1 MNSYAPIQR
10 PNDRTSESLI
20 GLASLMTKAYSG
32 TDLAPLGQHL
42 LDRVASNPDDAD
54 ALLDLSTILQLKGKR
69 ETALAVQAQA
79 LELRQHYRLRAAGD
93 NNALRLLAV
102 KGPGD
107 LMSNAPL
114 EFLLEGSDVA
124 LDMLYVAPGLPF
136 PASLPD
142 HDLMIVAVAPSDRNR
157 PVLKL
162 IESLMPSWP
171 CPVLNAPDRIAA
183 LSRDAACKLL
193 KSAPGVVMPVSVR
206 IDRQILERISHEEL
220 AINAVLE
227 DGGFPVIVR
236 PIDSH
241 AGQGLV
247 KLDHP
252 TAIAEYLRAAPE
264 DEFFVARFVDYRG
277 PDGLFR
283 KYRIVLI
290 DGRAF
295 ACHMAISRHWMIHY
309 VNACMAESTQKRAE
323 EARFMDRFDT
333 DFASR
338 HAHALRTIAERA
350 RLDYLGID
358 CGETPDGKLLIFE
371 IDTAMVV
378 HAMDSVDDFAYK
390 QSHMRKVFN
399 AFHAMLSR
407 SIGASRDRSRTCGSF
422 PPV

>member
-1 MNSYAPIQR
+1 MNCYAPIQR
-10 PNDRTSESLI
+10 PNDGTSESLI
-20 GLASLMTKAYSG
+20 RLASLMTKAYSG

-93 NNALRLLAV
+93 NNALRLLAI

-114 EFLLEGSDVA
+114 EFLVEGSDVA
-124 LDMLYVAPGLPF
+124 LDMLYVAPELRF
-136 PASLPD
+136 PARLPD
-142 HDLMIVAVAPSDRNR
+142 HDLMIVAVAPSDQNR

-171 CPVLNAPDRIAA
+171 RPVLNTPDRIAG
-183 LSRDAACKLL
+183 LSRDAACELL

-206 IDRQILERISHEEL
+206 IDRQTLERIGHEEL
-220 AINAVLE
+220 TINAVLE
-227 DGGFPVIVR
+227 DGGFPIIVR

-241 AGQGLV
+241 AGRGLV

-252 TAIAEYLRAAPE
+252 TAIAEYLRAATE

-309 VNACMAESTQKRAE
+309 VNACMTESAQKRAE
-323 EARFMDRFDT
+323 EARFMASFDT

-338 HAHALRTIAERA
+338 HAHALRSIAERA

-371 IDTAMVV
+371 IDSAMVV
-378 HAMDSVDDFAYK
+378 HAMDSIDDFAYK
-390 QSHMRKVFN
+390 QSQMRKVFN
-399 AFHAMLSR
+399 AFHAMLTR
-407 SIGASRDRSRTCGSF
+407 SINRG
-422 PPV
+422 